1 MTAVGQR
8 TTGEISSG
16 APLQMGFDLTL
27 AGGGSLRVRVGRPVH
42 LGYENLDE
50 LLPYDGTR
58 GVVGRSASA
67 KTGAFVA
74 RTKDDGFIPR
84 VVGHE
89 SSLERATA
97 IRALI
102 HPNVCGLKCQPR
114 KVYFSKTIEGLK
126 SNTLDYLVTLKTE
139 QRIYLYVKNEESLSK
154 PKHALICEEIRMQL
168 PAGYGFAAVSEA
180 EFPPYVRG
188 NNDRMFL
195 AKRFP
200 DPEAD
205 QRLLLALDDLI
216 NVDRFTVEE
225 LVFRCGLGPRNA
237 DSGRAFDAV
246 LRAVADHKLVA
257 DRRELID
264 YPTVLG
270 LPGG

>member
-1 MTAVGQR
+1 
-8 TTGEISSG
+8 
-16 APLQMGFDLTL
+16 MGFDVTEADGDILK
-27 AGGGSLRVRVGRPVH
+27 VRIGRPVH

-50 LLPYDGTR
+50 LLPFDGTR

-74 RTKDDGFIPR
+74 RTEEDGYLPR

-97 IRALI
+97 IRSLI
-102 HPNVCGLKCQPR
+102 HPNVFGLKCQPR
-114 KVYFSKTIEGLK
+114 KVYFSKAIENLK
-126 SNTLDYLVTLKTE
+126 SNTLDYLVTLKTG
-139 QRIYLYVKNEESLSK
+139 QKFYLYVKNEESLSK

-205 QRLLLALDDLI
+205 QRLYKVLKDLI
-216 NVDRFTVEE
+216 DVERFTVEE
-225 LVFRCGLGPRNA
+225 LVMRCKFGPKNA
-237 DSGRAFDAV
+237 EKGRAFDAI
-246 LRAVADHKLVA
+246 LRAIADHELDA
-257 DRRELID
+257 NRRELID

-270 LPGG
+270 LPG

>member
-1 MTAVGQR
+1 MTDVGQ
-8 TTGEISSG
+8 TTPSEISSE
-16 APLQMGFDLTL
+16 ALIQMGFDLADTD
-27 AGGGSLRVRVGRPVH
+27 GGSISVQVGRPVH

-74 RTKDDGFIPR
+74 RTEDDGFIPR

-114 KVYFSKTIEGLK
+114 KVHFSKTIEGLK

-139 QRIYLYVKNEESLSK
+139 QRIYLYVKNEDSLSK

-168 PAGYGFAAVSEA
+168 PEGYGFAAVSEA

-205 QRLLLALDDLI
+205 QRLYSVLNDLI

-225 LVFRCGLGPRNA
+225 LVLRCDLGPKNA
-237 DSGRAFDAV
+237 DKGRAFDAV
-246 LRAVADHKLVA
+246 LRAIADHRLVA
-257 DRRELID
+257 NRRELID
-264 YPTVLG
+264 YPIVLG
-270 LPGG
+270 LPG

>member
-1 MTAVGQR
+1 MEVQTHSGSA
-8 TTGEISSG
+8 SSDV
-16 APLQMGFDLTL
+16 LIQMDVDLMETD
-27 AGGGSLRVRVGRPVH
+27 GGYLRVLVGRPEY

-74 RTKDDGFIPR
+74 RTEEDGYIPR

-97 IRALI
+97 IRSLL
-102 HPNVCGLKCQPR
+102 HPNVFGLKCQPR
-114 KVYFSKTIEGLK
+114 KVYFSKPIAKLK
-126 SNTLDYLVTLKTE
+126 SNTLDYLVTLKTG
-139 QRIYLYVKNEESLSK
+139 QKYYLYVKNEESLSK
-154 PKHALICEEIRMQL
+154 PKHALICEEIRKQL

-200 DPEAD
+200 DPDAD
-205 QRLLLALDDLI
+205 QRLLAVLSDLI
-216 NVDRFTVEE
+216 DVDRFTVEE
-225 LVFRCGLGPRNA
+225 LVFRCELGPKNT
-237 DSGRAFDAV
+237 DKGRAFDAV
-246 LRAVADHKLVA
+246 LRAIADHKLVA
-257 DRRELID
+257 NRRELID

-270 LPGG
+270 LPG